1 MLTKVRSVD
10 KEKIKK
16 GISLIL
22 EGIGEDLNREGLKET
37 PDRVANMYEE
47 IFSGMEIDPSKIIQK
62 VFSENHDELILVRD
76 IPLYSIC
83 EHHMMPFLGRAHIAY
98 IPNKSG
104 EITGLSK
111 LARVLEVAAKR
122 LQIQERLTTQIAEFI
137 ENALN
142 PRGVFVMI
150 EAEHL
155 CMSMRGVKKPGS
167 ITVTSALRGL
177 FKENPASRAEVLS
190 LIQKSKG

>member
-1 MLTKVRSVD
+1 MRSVD

-62 VFSENHDELILVRD
+62 VFSENHDELILIRD